1 MDAQWMDLSLFGGCL
16 LLIAG
21 MVVAYL
27 LGQQSGALKERK
39 RQAQGWLHQ
48 KSNLYKLKKE
58 LRQSQACVERLT
70 KELDD
75 HAEQSHEYVNRPA
88 ELLRYR
94 QEVERLEGEL
104 HKRNKN
110 MPDK

>member
-39 RQAQGWLHQ
+39 RQQRERWLHQ
-48 KSNLYKLKKE
+48 KSNLYKL
-58 LRQSQACVERLT
+58 
-70 KELDD
+70 
-75 HAEQSHEYVNRPA
+75 
-88 ELLRYR
+88 
-94 QEVERLEGEL
+94 
-104 HKRNKN
+104 
-110 MPDK
+110 

>member
-16 LLIAG
+16 LLITG

-39 RQAQGWLHQ
+39 RQQRERWLHQ

-58 LRQSQACVERLT
+58 LRQSQA
-70 KELDD
+70 
-75 HAEQSHEYVNRPA
+75 
-88 ELLRYR
+88 
-94 QEVERLEGEL
+94 
-104 HKRNKN
+104 
-110 MPDK
+110 